1 MQFSFKDAEHL
12 VRLAAIFAIGA
23 LVFVVARAQMVPDDF
38 GKYGHYRAGAI
49 DDERAR
55 TPVHAGQAACAGC
68 HPDIVETR
76 AASRHKAVA
85 CESCHGAQGAHARG
99 EAEKPQRPDGRETC
113 IRCHAAKTGKP
124 EQYPTVLIKEHAG
137 EEKCITCH
145 TAHSPKIG

>member
-12 VRLAAIFAIGA
+12 VRLAAIFAIGT

-55 TPVHAGQAACAGC
+55 TPVHAGQAACAEC
-68 HPDIVETR
+68 HPDIVELR
-76 AASRHKAVA
+76 AASRHKAIA

-99 EAEKPQRPDGRETC
+99 EVEKPQRPDGRETC
-113 IRCHAAKTGKP
+113 VRCHAAKTGKP
-124 EQYPTVLIKEHAG
+124 RQYPTVVIKEHAG

-145 TAHSPKIG
+145 TPHSPKIG

>member
-1 MQFSFKDAEHL
+1 MRFSFKDAEHL

-38 GKYGHYRAGAI
+38 GRYGHYRAGAI

-76 AASRHKAVA
+76 APTRHKAVA
-85 CESCHGAQGAHARG
+85 CEACHGAQGAHARG
-99 EAEKPQRPDGRETC
+99 EVEKAPRPDGRETC

-124 EQYPTVLIKEHAG
+124 RQYPTVVIKDHAG
-137 EEKCITCH
+137 EEKCVTCH
-145 TAHSPKIG
+145 TPHNPKVQ

>member
-55 TPVHAGQAACAGC
+55 TPMHAGQAACAEC
-68 HPDIVETR
+68 HTDIVELR

-99 EAEKPQRPDGRETC
+99 EVEKPPRPNGRETC

-124 EQYPTVLIKEHAG
+124 RQYPTVVIKQHAG